1 MAIIYSYPLANP
13 LISDFILGTHDV
25 NQVDGEARNV
35 TVNFTVSSLL
45 NLIATN
51 TGAQTL
57 QQVTNLGATTT
68 NAVTFNGSIAV
79 LGTLKDS
86 FGNVGTIGQVLSS
99 SVIGTRWISDNAGL
113 NYFVT
118 GAAFNTGTGV
128 LSITGNNAA
137 VGATVDLDGRYITSN
152 QTITLSGDI
161 TGSGTTAITTVL
173 ATVNSNVGS
182 FTNANISVNAKGL
195 ITAAANGTA
204 GGVSK
209 IVAGDR
215 ITITPATGLGDVTIN
230 SAIAPVTSLTTTGSS
245 GVSTLS
251 SGVLNIPNYAN
262 TQNTLT
268 TTGTG
273 VATLVGTVL
282 NIPTPVIPVVNFTS
296 LTTTGTGAA
305 TLTTGVLNVPT
316 PVIPVVNFTSL
327 TTTGTSGVST
337 LTSGVLNIPD
347 YTYTE
352 VDTLQTVTT
361 RGNTTNKSITM
372 NGSGAEGY
380 LYITGNAGNPVTNPT
395 HAQGFAFA
403 YNNSGGSRECEV
415 FWNTGTTTV
424 AVNNSA
430 YLGFYNEFLNSD
442 AGNARVS
449 DLQMKLYGTGQLELT
464 GNTPTISNPY
474 WRMPTVAAPNTGY
487 VLAKSSGSIDLEW
500 VVNGAATSGVDEEV
514 VVTSGVATLI
524 KTITIPSGATST
536 GVNGFSGEGITSLVF
551 PTSLLVIGVDSFND
565 NKIASLSLPNN
576 LTTIGNNSF
585 ASNLL
590 TGTLAIPA
598 SVTSIGSS
606 SFGGNSIQTLTFT
619 GTSTLPTIGS
629 GAFSNNALVS
639 LVIPPSVTSIGSD
652 AFTNQFNAAGA
663 TLTSISF
670 SSTAMTIN
678 GEAFSNNTALPTIT
692 IPNNY
697 ILNGAVFAF
706 CQGVTSVNLGT
717 GVTLNDGTFS
727 GLTSLT
733 TITFPTGTIITGGSL
748 LQQCTSLQTINFTD
762 APTTIPSAFASLC
775 TSFTGGTN
783 LFNAASATFASSI
796 TTFKSSCFNGAKL
809 PTTVNF
815 TVVTVFENDCFAS
828 TAITTVNAKTG
839 SSIASN
845 AFPIGTTINLT

>member
-137 VGATVDLDGRYITSN
+137 VGATVDLDGRYITGN

-209 IVAGDR
+209 IIAGDR

-514 VVTSGVATLI
+514 ILTSGVATLT
-524 KTITIPSGATST
+524 KTITIPAGATST
-536 GVNGFSGEGITSLVF
+536 GVGGFSAEGITSLVF
-551 PTSLLVIGVDSFND
+551 PTSLLVIGVDSFRN
-565 NKIASLSLPNN
+565 NKISSLSLPSN
-576 LTTIGNNSF
+576 LTTIGNNAF
-585 ASNLL
+585 TLNLL
-590 TGTLAIPA
+590 TTTLAIPA
-598 SVTSIGSS
+598 SVTSIGNF
-606 SFGGNSIQTLTFT
+606 SFTSNKIQTLTFT
-619 GTSTLPTIGS
+619 GTSTLSTIGN
-629 GAFSNNALVS
+629 GAFSQNALVS
-639 LVIPPSVTSIGSD
+639 LVIPSSVTSIGEETFFQQD
-652 AFTNQFNAAGA
+652 DGAGSS
-663 TLTSISF
+663 TLTSVSF

-678 GEAFSNNTALPTIT
+678 QSAFQLNQSLTTIT

-697 ILNGAVFAF
+697 ILKDF
-706 CQGVTSVNLGT
+706 CFDQCTSVTSVNLGT
-717 GVTLNDGTFS
+717 GVTLNDGTF
-727 GLTSLT
+727 GTLTSLT
-733 TITFPTGTIITGGSL
+733 TITFPTGTIITGGVIGG
-748 LQQCTSLQTINFTD
+748 CTSLQTINFTD
-762 APTTIPSAFASLC
+762 APTTIASGFAVGCS
-775 TSFTGGTN
+775 SFTGGTN
-783 LFNAASATFASSI
+783 LFNAASATFAPSI
-796 TTFKSSCFNGAKL
+796 TTFKNSCFNSAQL

-815 TVVTVFENDCFAS
+815 TVVAVFESRCFAN

-839 SSIASN
+839 SNIASD
-845 AFPIGTTINLT
+845 AFPAGTTINLT